1 MNLESFYFGA
11 GEELMKMGIFMP
23 TSMSLQAG
31 QKGTANLVEKGKEW
45 AMGGLRNIG
54 GKIRNIATNESQN
67 FGRNAMIGA
76 KDQLGTELKGM
87 MPWLVGGVGAAGL
100 LGGML
105 MGGRGGGGSSQ
116 GQQAQPAPT
125 VSPTGSGLAFDKPG
139 ISA

>member
-31 QKGTANLVEKGKEW
+31 QKGTANLIEKGKSLVTDTVENV
-45 AMGGLRNIG
+45 GNKVRGVVND
-54 GKIRNIATNESQN
+54 EYQN
-67 FGRNAMIGA
+67 AGRNVMTGM
-76 KDQLGTELKGM
+76 KQQLGTELKSM
-87 MPWLVGGVGAAGL
+87 TPWLVGGIGAAGL
-100 LGGML
+100 LGGMF
-105 MGGRGGGGSSQ
+105 MGGRGGGSSQ